1 MTYPCWL
8 LSEDGL
14 DPLMMSYNKSLPY
27 NCVFYAQDIA
37 GSIAWARANKDRGI
51 LSEHEFPEIQRG
63 FDQVSQE

>member
-1 MTYPCWL
+1 
-8 LSEDGL
+8 
-14 DPLMMSYNKSLPY
+14 MMSYNKSLPY